1 MQRQY
6 KDSVPLPPS
15 SGHSTI
21 ELEHR
26 LTHLEDAK
34 TAHREQSEELFEIV
48 EKHHEKLTLHEK
60 AILAI
65 LGGLGIL
72 LQDKFPHLAA
82 LIKGAL

>member
-6 KDSVPLPPS
+6 KDSGPLPPS

-34 TAHREQSEELFEIV
+34 VAHREQNDELFEIV
-48 EKHHEKLTLHEK
+48 EKHHDKLTLHEK

-65 LGGLGIL
+65 LGAISIL
-72 LQDKFPHLAA
+72 LQDRFPQIAA
-82 LIKGAL
+82 AIKGIL